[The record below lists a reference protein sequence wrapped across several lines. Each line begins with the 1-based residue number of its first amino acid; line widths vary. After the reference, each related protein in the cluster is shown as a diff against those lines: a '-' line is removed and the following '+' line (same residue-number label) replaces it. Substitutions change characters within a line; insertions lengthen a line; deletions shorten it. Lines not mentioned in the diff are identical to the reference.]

1 MLGRWKRIARDE
13 GGQDLAEYGIA
24 LALVGAVAVAAAL
37 AMSIQIGTLWDSAD
51 ATISGVVQGDPG
63 NQGNQGGGGG
73 HGHGHGGNG
82 GNGHHHGGGNN
93 GNGGGNG
100 AGN

>member
-1 MLGRWKRIARDE
+1 MLGRWKRIVRHE

-24 LALVGAVAVAAAL
+24 LALVGALAVAAAL
-37 AMSIQIGTLWDSAD
+37 AMSIEIGDVWDSAGG
-51 ATISGVVQGDPG
+51 TISTVVQGDRG
-63 NQGNQGGGGG
+63 NEGGGQGN
-73 HGHGHGGNG
+73 HGHGHG
-82 GNGHHHGGGNN
+82 GNGHHHGGGNS

>member
-1 MLGRWKRIARDE
+1 MFGRWKRIARDE

-37 AMSIQIGTLWDSAD
+37 AMSIQIGTLWDTAEG
-51 ATISGVVQGDPG
+51 TISGVVQGDPDNHG
-63 NQGNQGGGGG
+63 GGQGN

-82 GNGHHHGGGNN
+82 GNGHHHGGGNS

-100 AGN
+100 GGN